1 MGRRIQHMSLEFSRH
16 LAKMVAELSLFI
28 TFTWNGKRLD
38 ALREKKWRET
48 DPP

>member
-1 MGRRIQHMSLEFSRH
+1 MSLEISRD

-28 TFTWNGKRLD
+28 TFTQNSKRLD

-48 DPP
+48 DPT